1 MLWNTIACLRDQYT
15 IPLIA
20 TCAEARE
27 YDVGPD
33 DFERLAGDLGATF
46 IRAPSLNTEHAI
58 TALRASKCDV
68 AVSVNW
74 CNVIRAEA
82 RASFPHGIWNAHAG
96 DVPKYRGNAPV
107 AWAIL
112 NGEREVGVTV
122 HEMVEELDAGPVLG
136 KRFVPLGDHVYIGTV
151 FEALETVVP
160 ELFRE
165 CIDALAAGALRPRP
179 QSGVVVRGY
188 PRRPEDGRI
197 DWRDSAERIARLVR
211 ASAEPFGGAFCA
223 FGDDR
228 LTIWRAHAE
237 PYAHGVRAT
246 PGQVMYR
253 CPEQGTVHV
262 ATVSGAIVL
271 ETVEYRDAGRL
282 PAATAIRSNRSRL
295 A

>member
-1 MLWNTIACLRDQYT
+1 MGW
-15 IPLIA
+15 LISRGDWRSPNDENSRREA
-20 TCAEARE
+20 LSERRVSRKKPRRVPVCQRSPGGICAKRTQL
-27 YDVGPD
+27 GP
-33 DFERLAGDLGATF
+33 
-46 IRAPSLNTEHAI
+46 
-58 TALRASKCDV
+58 
-68 AVSVNW
+68 
-74 CNVIRAEA
+74 
-82 RASFPHGIWNAHAG
+82 
-96 DVPKYRGNAPV
+96 PKPAPV

-112 NGEREVGVTV
+112 EGEREVGVTV
-122 HEMVEELDAGPVLG
+122 HEMVDELDAGPVLG
-136 KRFVPLGDHVYIGTV
+136 KRFVPLGDNIYIGTV
-151 FEALETVVP
+151 FDTLETVVP

-165 CIDALAAGALRPRP
+165 CVDALAAGALRPRP

-188 PRRPEDGRI
+188 PRHPEDGRI
-197 DWRDSAERIARLVR
+197 DWRDSAEHIARLVR

-237 PYAHGVRAT
+237 PYAHEVRAT
-246 PGQVMYR
+246 PGQVMHR

-282 PAATAIRSNRSRL
+282 TAAAAIRSNRSRL